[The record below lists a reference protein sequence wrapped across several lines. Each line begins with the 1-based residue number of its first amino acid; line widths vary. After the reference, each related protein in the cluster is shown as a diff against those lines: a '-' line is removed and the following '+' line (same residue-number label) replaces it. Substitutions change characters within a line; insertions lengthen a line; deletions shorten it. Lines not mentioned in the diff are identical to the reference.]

1 VQKMVVIDPPNDPFP
16 YGEADWYPPDF
27 GAVSRIPTS
36 GIFSVTC
43 LLPPGAAILFGGVVG
58 TEDVGN

>member
-1 VQKMVVIDPPNDPFP
+1 MVVIDPPNDPFP